1 MRSMRIRNARLRPQA
16 WGLLAFLL
24 VADALAEPAS
34 DAVLRGQ
41 VVSRGVVRPVSGAHL
56 LVNGREC
63 ATSDADG
70 AFACAIAAGEH
81 SFEAAAPGFVRD
93 RQHVVVASAEALE
106 LLVRLTP
113 EDINP
118 YETTVTAKRPFEELS
133 RTTLSRR
140 ELRETPGGMGD
151 PIRAVMRQP
160 GIASVGQAVPYPVV
174 RGTQP
179 AATTYEV
186 DGVRVPLL
194 FHLGLGPAVVSSEM
208 VEALDYTPGVAGAS
222 HGRLTGGLL
231 SARIAR
237 PKEDRFRAT
246 AWADLLQA
254 GFYLEKPFSSTG
266 TTVVAA
272 ARLSYSSL
280 LLSLGATVLSRLEDR
295 QRPPDEDPHKESLF
309 ANFADYQL
317 RVEQRLGPGKLRLFV
332 FGATDAVGTSSE
344 HPQSFD
350 GRVSL
355 GFHRADLKW
364 EQPAGGGRFELA
376 VTGGQE
382 SLRLITSR
390 GTRQIAEASAEQW
403 SGGARIG
410 WQRSWSDTF
419 SLRTGADVEKRR
431 AGLLIDGLSKAVG
444 ARGIDP
450 LDAFRR
456 PETSALVAGIY
467 LETSWMPS
475 SRWTLTSGVRTDVW
489 NDAEVAPL
497 VGVDPRLGAKFALRP
512 DMALRAGT
520 GLFHQPATLLLPV
533 PVAETAGLSL
543 GLQRAWQNEVGA
555 TWMPTPE
562 WELDVAVFGNL
573 LLRTVEPEFTQ
584 ILENRIP
591 PGEVGPDP
599 ASHGRTYGAEFSVR
613 RALGGRWYG
622 AASYTWQRSE
632 RWSTWDRFSA
642 SGKKLGTATGWLP
655 FAFEQRH
662 VFNASATGR
671 FGKGWSLGFGLHANT
686 GRPESGQLSSMPRVP
701 WVDADG
707 RPNWARIDLDRADRL
722 PAYVRLDLRVSK
734 TWVYD
739 EHLLELYL
747 DLYNASITREVVGW
761 SYYDHPRPFSDDNVG
776 EHGREAFDLGR
787 LVVPMLGIRG
797 QW

>member
-1 MRSMRIRNARLRPQA
+1 MRIRVSRLRPEG

-24 VADALAEPAS
+24 VADALAQPVS
-34 DAVLRGQ
+34 DAVLQGR

-56 LVNGREC
+56 LVNGNEC
-63 ATSDADG
+63 ATTDADG
-70 AFACAIAAGEH
+70 AFVCDVSAGEH
-81 SFEAAAPGFVRD
+81 SLQVVAVGFVGD
-93 RQHVVVASAEALE
+93 QQPIVVASGEALE
-106 LLVRLTP
+106 LHVRLTP

-133 RTTLSRR
+133 RTSLTRR

-160 GIASVGQAVPYPVV
+160 GIASVGQALAYPVV

-179 AATTYEV
+179 AATTYEI

-208 VEALDYTPGVAGAS
+208 VETLDYTPGVAGAS
-222 HGRLTGGLL
+222 NGRLTGGLL

-246 AWADLLQA
+246 VWADLLQS
-254 GFYLEKPFSSTG
+254 GVYLEAPFPSTG

-272 ARLSYSSL
+272 ARVSYSSL
-280 LLSLGATVLSRLEDR
+280 LASLGGTLMARLEDR
-295 QRPPDEDPHKESLF
+295 EDEEEVDANETML
-309 ANFADYQL
+309 ANFIDYQL

-332 FGATDAVGTSSE
+332 FGATDYVGFSSE
-344 HPQSFD
+344 RPDSFN
-350 GRVSL
+350 GGASL
-355 GFHRADLKW
+355 GFHRVDLRW
-364 EQPAGGGRFELA
+364 EQPAAGGRFEVA

-382 SLRLITSR
+382 SLRLTAAR
-390 GTRQIAEASAEQW
+390 GTHQISEASAEQW
-403 SGGARIG
+403 SGGGRIG
-410 WQRSWSDTF
+410 WQRSWSEAF
-419 SLRTGADVEKRR
+419 SLRTGADVEKVS
-431 AGLLIDGLSKAVG
+431 AGLLIDGLSRPVG

-450 LDAFRR
+450 LEVFRR
-456 PETSALVAGIY
+456 PETDALVAGAFI
-467 LETSWMPS
+467 ETSWMPAP
-475 SRWTLTSGVRTDVW
+475 RWTLTSGVRTDVW
-489 NDAEVAPL
+489 TGTDAAPL
-497 VGVDPRLGAKFALRP
+497 VGVDPRLGAKFAVVPELT
-512 DMALRAGT
+512 LRAGT

-533 PVAETAGLSL
+533 PVSYAAGLPL
-543 GLQRAWQNEVGA
+543 GLQRVVQNEVGA
-555 TWMPTPE
+555 TWTLTPE

-573 LLRTVEPEFTQ
+573 LLRTVEADVTKV
-584 ILENRIP
+584 LENRIP

-599 ASHGRTYGAEFSVR
+599 ASHGRTYGAEVSVR

-632 RWSTWDRFSA
+632 RWSPWDRFSP
-642 SGKKLGTATGWLP
+642 SGEKLGTATGWLP

-671 FGKGWSLGFGLHANT
+671 FGKGWSLGAGLHLNT
-686 GRPESGQLSSMPRVP
+686 GRPESGQLSSIPRVP
-701 WVDADG
+701 WVDEEG
-707 RPNWARIDLDRADRL
+707 RPGWARRDIDRADRL

-761 SYYDHPRPFSDDNVG
+761 NYYDYPRGNGDDVG

-787 LVVPMLGIRG
+787 LVVPMLGLRG

>member
-1 MRSMRIRNARLRPQA
+1 MRFMRNRCFRRWSEA

-24 VADALAEPAS
+24 VTDALAQPVN
-34 DAVLRGQ
+34 DAVLRGS
-41 VVSRGVVRPVSGAHL
+41 VVSRGVVHPVSGAHL
-56 LVNGREC
+56 LVDGIEC
-63 ATSDADG
+63 AKTDADG
-70 AFACAIAAGEH
+70 AFTCDVAAGEH
-81 SFEAAAPGFVRD
+81 ALEIAAPGYVND
-93 RQHVVVASAEALE
+93 KQQVVVASGEAVE

-160 GIASVGQAVPYPVV
+160 GIASVGQAVAYPVV

-179 AATTYEV
+179 SATTYEI

-222 HGRLTGGLL
+222 NGRLTGGLL

-246 AWADLLQA
+246 VWADLLQS
-254 GFYLEKPFSSTG
+254 GFYLEAPFPSTG

-280 LLSLGATVLSRLEDR
+280 LLSLGATVLSRFEDG
-295 QRPPDEDPHKESLF
+295 QRPPDEDPHNESLF
-309 ANFADYQL
+309 ANFTDYQL

-332 FGATDAVGTSSE
+332 FGATDVVGTSSE

-355 GFHRADLKW
+355 GFHRADLRW
-364 EQPAGGGRFELA
+364 EQPAAGGRFEFA

-382 SLRLITSR
+382 SLGLITSR
-390 GTRQIAEASAEQW
+390 GTRQIAEVSADQW

-431 AGLLIDGLSKAVG
+431 AGLLFDGLSRPVG

-456 PETSALVAGIY
+456 PETSALVAGVY

-475 SRWTLTSGVRTDVW
+475 TRWTLTSGVRTDVW

-497 VGVDPRLGAKFALRP
+497 VGVDPRLGAKLAIRP
-512 DMALRAGT
+512 DLTLRAGT
-520 GLFHQPATLLLPV
+520 GLFHQPASLLLPV
-533 PVAETAGLSL
+533 PVAETAGLPL
-543 GLQRAWQNEVGA
+543 GLQRVMQNEIGA
-555 TWMPTPE
+555 TWSPTPE

-573 LLRTVEPEFTQ
+573 LLRTVEPEFTR

-591 PGEVGPDP
+591 PGEEGPDP
-599 ASHGRTYGAEFSVR
+599 ASHGRSYGAEFSVR
-613 RALGGRWYG
+613 RALGGHWYG
-622 AASYTWQRSE
+622 SASYTWQRSE
-632 RWSTWDRFSA
+632 RWSIWDRFSP
-642 SGKKLGTATGWLP
+642 SGEKLGTATGWLP

-671 FGKGWSLGFGLHANT
+671 FGKGWSLGAGLHLNT
-686 GRPESGQLSSMPRVP
+686 GRPESGQLSSIPRVP
-701 WVDADG
+701 WVDEEGHAGWSRVD
-707 RPNWARIDLDRADRL
+707 IDRADRL

-761 SYYDHPRPFSDDNVG
+761 NYYDYPRGNGDDVG

-787 LVVPMLGIRG
+787 LVVPMLGLRG